1 MCSIY
6 GRLNAGLKHSM
17 TESHH
22 MSALYAQAKVNR
34 QLNQTFPPTKYHET
48 SALANQRKESYS
60 FGGWSDTPVS
70 NIVLAII
77 FNNYYS
83 KMLQGSHIIFYYINW
98 NAL

>member
-1 MCSIY
+1 MLHFF

-17 TESHH
+17 IESHH
-22 MSALYAQAKVNR
+22 MSQAKVNR

-48 SALANQRKESYS
+48 SALVNQRKESYS

-77 FNNYYS
+77 SN
-83 KMLQGSHIIFYYINW
+83 IIAKCFKAVISYFII
-98 NAL
+98 